1 MTVKE
6 FARGQISAMV
16 KRIALF
22 RMVCFCLCAT
32 CGASGQGLHFRN
44 EAPNEVPATSPKSSS
59 LLPDAPSAIVPAPA
73 ALEPVS
79 VQRISTEAHS
89 SLRIAPLN
97 VAAVGMPVATARF
110 QAVLAFDPD
119 QHLEQSKSSALF
131 FKHLNS
137 SLTNPNLRYRPSDNN
152 TVLGRAT
159 DAASRV
165 LLTRD
170 QSGKR
175 KFNSTYFLR
184 LATAVAAD
192 SASRKYRARS
202 KTAPLSDFGSNVGN
216 DTGMNLLHEFGPG
229 LQQAVVSHLPKFVS
243 RIQERI
249 LH

>member
-1 MTVKE
+1 
-6 FARGQISAMV
+6 MV

-22 RMVCFCLCAT
+22 RIVCFFLCAM
-32 CGASGQGLHFRN
+32 GAAFCQSDR
-44 EAPNEVPATSPKSSS
+44 PSSSSKSSSKSSS
-59 LLPDAPSAIVPAPA
+59 LSSLPDAPSA
-73 ALEPVS
+73 L
-79 VQRISTEAHS
+79 ISTPARPVPEISVRQVGAGVH
-89 SLRIAPLN
+89 APLN

>member
-1 MTVKE
+1 MMVKE
-6 FARGQISAMV
+6 FASGQISVMV
-16 KRIALF
+16 KWIALF
-22 RMVCFCLCAT
+22 RIFCFGLCAV
-32 CGASGQGLHFRN
+32 CGASGQGLHSR
-44 EAPNEVPATSPKSSS
+44 NEVPATSPKSSS
-59 LLPDAPSAIVPAPA
+59 SLPDAPSAIVLAPG
-73 ALEPVS
+73 ALVEPVS
-79 VQRISTEAHS
+79 VQRISAEAH
-89 SLRIAPLN
+89 APLSVAPLT

-110 QAVLAFDPD
+110 QAALAFDPD
-119 QHLEQSKSSALF
+119 QHPTQSNSGALF
-131 FKHLNS
+131 FRRLYPSLN
-137 SLTNPNLRYRPSDNN
+137 NPNLRYRPSDNN

-159 DAASRV
+159 DAASRI

-170 QSGKR
+170 QTGKR

-243 RIQERI
+243 RIQARI